1 MGFFEMFALGLGV
14 IAVGTT
20 MALVWRTMNAIYRAI
35 EHMSEDEDEERERR
49 EQEAE
54 EERLAREARE
64 AAGGEEPPK
73 GRKGFSVAFWDFL
86 IYMGFL
92 ATFTCVV
99 YAERNAD
106 PYNTHLAFEDW
117 FTGNEFEYNVPFQFL
132 NLRHQVYSW
141 LEGVMVPGVLPTAI
155 DGSNRPLSGPET
167 HFLADQ
173 QNFRIGRMRLR
184 RVTVPGRSQITR
196 FLRHGADADVGRI
209 WEPYESPRSCR
220 WGGSNED
227 TSDWVSPDGNYTI
240 PYRTADETEEPT
252 LYSTTT
258 YKRYCGGGQVFD
270 LNDTHAGAMEEL
282 RRLRDDEWLITPDT
296 RALLTEFV
304 VYNPGTDLFTL
315 FRGLVEFMPAGTV
328 IPSFNI
334 LSVSLAHTNRALTN
348 DGVTTTSRVISLL
361 EFALYG
367 QVWCYILLET
377 KRLCRSGLRA
387 YCSSVWNVMTA
398 VNLCIFVAV
407 MSLRY
412 DNTRWVSA
420 KRGSSIVDYD
430 AFPGDLAQQIVWYKF
445 IDELNSFNSI
455 MSYFRLFKYLRS
467 HPGLAQLS
475 DTISRSSI
483 EMGPICIILGVV
495 TIAFAAAF
503 QLAFGSELFEYS
515 DFPTAMRSMF
525 RALLGDFDITTLIG
539 PGRATTNALSG
550 PFLCVMFIVVTAF
563 VVLSMLL
570 SIIDHAYEDVRD
582 ELIEKAG
589 TDKVAQEFNED
600 FRYFVNFPFML
611 ADRLVHRFIEK
622 SAGGKVDFEKIKNR
636 EKVDPAMLM
645 VLQFEKMT
653 TGTAG
658 DIDDDAGAEDR
669 AAELAEDRKRAR
681 RARLL
686 HAKATLTAALAAL
699 AEMRAAQDAVAKHL
713 GAPDVAA
720 AAKERR
726 GSAGSEG
733 QG

>member
-64 AAGGEEPPK
+64 AAGGEEQPK

-141 LEGVMVPGVLPTAI
+141 LEGVMVPGVLPTAV

-196 FLRHGADADVGRI
+196 FLRHGADADV
-209 WEPYESPRSCR
+209 
-220 WGGSNED
+220 
-227 TSDWVSPDGNYTI
+227 V
-240 PYRTADETEEPT
+240 
-252 LYSTTT
+252 
-258 YKRYCGGGQVFD
+258 D
-270 LNDTHAGAMEEL
+270 LNATYAGAIAEL

-377 KRLCRSGLRA
+377 KRLCRGGLRA

-398 VNLCIFVAV
+398 VNLSIFVAV

-420 KRGSSIVDYD
+420 KGGSSIVDYD

-622 SAGGKVDFEKIKNR
+622 SAGGKVDFDKIKSR

-669 AAELAEDRKRAR
+669 AAELAEDRKRER

-686 HAKATLTAALAAL
+686 HAKATLTSALAAL

-713 GAPDVAA
+713 GAPDVASI
-720 AAKERR
+720 AKDRR
-726 GSAGSEG
+726 GSSESEG
-733 QG
+733 RVLFFSRRVDVYFIGSLSTRVHGVATSSPTPYKSTYKSDGLLYLQTSI

>member
-1 MGFFEMFALGLGV
+1 MRWLLLPV
-14 IAVGTT
+14 VQPHT
-20 MALVWRTMNAIYRAI
+20 
-35 EHMSEDEDEERERR
+35 
-49 EQEAE
+49 
-54 EERLAREARE
+54 
-64 AAGGEEPPK
+64 
-73 GRKGFSVAFWDFL
+73 AF
-86 IYMGFL
+86 
-92 ATFTCVV
+92 C
-99 YAERNAD
+99 
-106 PYNTHLAFEDW
+106 
-117 FTGNEFEYNVPFQFL
+117 
-132 NLRHQVYSW
+132 
-141 LEGVMVPGVLPTAI
+141 
-155 DGSNRPLSGPET
+155 ET
-167 HFLADQ
+167 
-173 QNFRIGRMRLR
+173 
-184 RVTVPGRSQITR
+184 
-196 FLRHGADADVGRI
+196 
-209 WEPYESPRSCR
+209 
-220 WGGSNED
+220 
-227 TSDWVSPDGNYTI
+227 
-240 PYRTADETEEPT
+240 
-252 LYSTTT
+252 
-258 YKRYCGGGQVFD
+258 
-270 LNDTHAGAMEEL
+270 
-282 RRLRDDEWLITPDT
+282 
-296 RALLTEFV
+296 
-304 VYNPGTDLFTL
+304 
-315 FRGLVEFMPAGTV
+315 
-328 IPSFNI
+328 
-334 LSVSLAHTNRALTN
+334 
-348 DGVTTTSRVISLL
+348 
-361 EFALYG
+361 
-367 QVWCYILLET
+367 ILL
-377 KRLCRSGLRA
+377 LL
-387 YCSSVWNVMTA
+387 
-398 VNLCIFVAV
+398 VAKV
-407 MSLRY
+407 LGRH
-412 DNTRWVSA
+412 A
-420 KRGSSIVDYD
+420 
-430 AFPGDLAQQIVWYKF
+430 
-445 IDELNSFNSI
+445 
-455 MSYFRLFKYLRS
+455 
-467 HPGLAQLS
+467 
-475 DTISRSSI
+475 
-483 EMGPICIILGVV
+483 GPICIILGVV

-686 HAKATLTAALAAL
+686 HAKATLTSALAAL